1 MGQVPVKVVGPVA
14 SGDYIVA
21 KGSIR
26 GYGVAV
32 HPSNMTPEDHE
43 LAVGRS
49 WANAPQP
56 GPKMVNT
63 VIGVQ
68 NGAWANDVNKLEARQ
83 DATDKR
89 VGTLESILRDKLG
102 IDIPTDETVARP

>member
-1 MGQVPVKVVGPVA
+1 
-14 SGDYIVA
+14 
-21 KGSIR
+21 
-26 GYGVAV
+26 
-32 HPSNMTPEDHE
+32 
-43 LAVGRS
+43 
-49 WANAPQP
+49 
-56 GPKMVNT
+56 VNT